1 VPQIETIE
9 RNKCAISGM
18 EDLEVIDVM
27 PRFPIYMG
35 CVDTPETDDVF
46 VDAIWSISKSSG
58 VIQLQRLIPLNLLYQ
73 EQHASGV
80 VGDIWMQHHRAFADF
95 LQQQKPLS
103 VFEIGGAHGILATE
117 YMKQQTIEWVILE
130 PNPAPIGG
138 CPANF
143 VKGFF
148 TGKEDIPVGK
158 PTIVHSHV
166 FEHMY
171 DPREFIKGLSESM
184 DVGQDMV
191 FSIPNMQEM
200 LRRGYTNCL
209 NFEHSVFL
217 TEDAVDGLLTEFG
230 FEVKTK
236 KLFRQDHS
244 IFYSVSKSKI
254 FTVSKSDF
262 FNHYETNVVI
272 YANYKNRYSDLIRN
286 FNNVLTELPTD
297 RKIFLFGAHIFSQYL
312 IFNGL
317 DASRIHCILDNDLN
331 KQNHRM
337 YGTKFTVNS
346 PTVLV
351 DEKEPI
357 VILCAGVYNEEIKS
371 AIVNN
376 INAKTI
382 FLEDVCSVD
391 SELLRIEIK

>member
-1 VPQIETIE
+1 MPQIETIE
-9 RNKCAISGM
+9 RNECAISGM

-130 PNPAPIGG
+130 PNPAPIEG
-138 CPANF
+138 CPAKF
-143 VKGFF
+143 VRGFF
-148 TGKEDIPVGK
+148 AGKEDIPVGK

-171 DPREFIKGLSESM
+171 DPRGFIKGLSESM

-217 TEDAVDGLLTEFG
+217 TEDSVDGLLTEFG

-244 IFYSVSKSKI
+244 IFYSVYRSKEIESK
-254 FTVSKSDF
+254 VDWN
-262 FNHYETNVVI
+262 NHYERNLDI
-272 YANYKNRYSDLIRN
+272 YSKYKVRYKDLIAK
-286 FNNVLTELPTD
+286 FNIVLTD
-297 RKIFLFGAHIFSQYL
+297 SRNDKKIYLFGAHIFSQYL

-317 DASRIHCILDNDLN
+317 DVSKIHCILDNDVN
-331 KQNHRM
+331 KQSHRM
-337 YGTKFTVNS
+337 YGTQFQVES
-346 PTVLV
+346 PTVLAGE
-351 DEKEPI
+351 DQPI
-357 VILCAGVYNEEIKS
+357 VVLCAGVYNEEIRRS
-371 AIVNN
+371 ISEN
-376 INAKTI
+376 INSSTI
-382 FLEDVCSVD
+382 FLED
-391 SELLRIEIK
+391 